1 MGKKRSL
8 GLGLV
13 VLVIAFFVLG
23 LTGTALA
30 ADPVLDGPSTPAV
43 SDPVGTD
50 VSPHGGY
57 SAATDYCLQCHNV
70 HAGTNDYALLSQASI
85 TAVCSTCH
93 GIDGGAGG
101 TTPADATG
109 AVDPGDGGAG
119 PFPPNGANADTGAIP
134 ASQTITNVTYG
145 GSTATYTLSGPPTF
159 VGGDLVWVWGVVS
172 TPSGALAGSGTA
184 YNGTFRVTAVAANQ
198 FAVSSG
204 AGNGGTYVSGGTVQR
219 TNTTAT
225 AQPGVGSV
233 ANPAPG
239 TASVRVAYTTSSA
252 SSEHTLGVNSPPGAD
267 SAVVLTEPEWSYGWR
282 SGTAKPGRVTAGV
295 FDYPNSTSSN
305 AGEAPGTEGLNCASC
320 HTPHGEYGQLINANY
335 VWSEVEAA
343 STVPLAGAPNK
354 VALNASETNSGSGG
368 DSGYDLY
375 TVANNTIVYGYNTG
389 TTALQSSGPCAS
401 PQTGLRLGDA
411 GYCVN
416 AGSQGLLYLHRN
428 TAGATPFWEVCA
440 NLAYSSCAPWKLE
453 AQDGGFNRPDGA
465 LVSAYGYR
473 ILSAYPNH
481 SWKVPASWG
490 ADLRLDDQP
499 SWCGKCHPSRVD
511 AAFPAAWVNG
521 VAGYSGSA
529 GTYHNHPTPCT
540 YCHGNPSL
548 PQGGSN
554 DFPHTS
560 SNTGFLKQYPDGLCI
575 ACHTGGLP

>member
-1 MGKKRSL
+1 MGKSRSL

-13 VLVIAFFVLG
+13 LLVVVFSVLG

-30 ADPVLDGPSTPAV
+30 ADPVLDGPDTPAIA
-43 SDPVGTD
+43 DPVGTD

-70 HAGTNDYALLSQASI
+70 HAGTNPYAFLRQSSI
-85 TAVCSTCH
+85 TAVCATCH

-109 AVDPGDGGAG
+109 AYDPLDGGAG
-119 PFPPNGANADTGAIP
+119 PYPNGSNLNADTAAIP
-134 ASQTITNVTYG
+134 PSVPITN
-145 GSTATYTLSGPPTF
+145 ATWAGNVATISGVVPGLA
-159 VGGDLVWVWGVVS
+159 VGDYVWVWGVVS
-172 TPSGALAGSGTA
+172 TPSGQPAGSGTG
-184 YNGTFRVTAVAANQ
+184 YNGTWRVTGVGSIGYT
-198 FAVSSG
+198 FALTS
-204 AGNGGTYVSGGTVQR
+204 NPGTYVSGGTSQK
-219 TNTTAT
+219 TNTTVA
-225 AQPGVGSV
+225 AQPGVGTV
-233 ANPAPG
+233 ANPGPG

-252 SSEHTLGVNSPPGAD
+252 SAEHTLGVNSPPGLD

-282 SGTAKPGRVTAGV
+282 SGSNKPGRVTGGV
-295 FDYPNSTSSN
+295 FNYPNSTTSN
-305 AGEAPGTEGLNCASC
+305 AGEPAGVEGLNCASC

-335 VWSEVEAA
+335 VWSEVEGA
-343 STVPLAGAPNK
+343 STIPLTGAPNK
-354 VALNASETNSGSGG
+354 VALNASETDSGSGG

-375 TVANNTIVYGYNTG
+375 TVANNTIVYGYNLG
-389 TTALQSSGPCAS
+389 TTALQSSGACAS

-428 TAGATPFWEVCA
+428 TTGTPYWEVCA
-440 NLAYSSCAPWKLE
+440 NTTYTSCTPWKVE

-465 LVSAYGYR
+465 RVSAYGYR
-473 ILSAYPNH
+473 LLSAYPNH

-511 AAFPAAWVNG
+511 AMFPAAWVNG
-521 VAGYSGSA
+521 VEGYSGSA

-560 SNTGFLKQYPDGLCI
+560 SNTNFLKQYPDGLCI
-575 ACHTGGLP
+575 QCHTGGLP